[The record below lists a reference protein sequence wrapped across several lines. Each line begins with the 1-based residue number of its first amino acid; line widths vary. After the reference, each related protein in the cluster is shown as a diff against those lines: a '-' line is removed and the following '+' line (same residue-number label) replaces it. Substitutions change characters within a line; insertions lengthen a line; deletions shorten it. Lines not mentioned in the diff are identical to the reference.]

1 MPRAR
6 RRPEQERTSRVF
18 SDFVRVI
25 LPAIVTAIVAVSVYA
40 VWIANRKR
48 IAAETIGRAEQ
59 EALRIAKDAERDAET
74 RRKEALLEA
83 KEKAHE
89 ILMEAERQAR
99 HDRQQAAQ
107 LEQTLSRREAAAAE
121 RQAAI
126 ERLEKE
132 LNSRDRLLSEREKT
146 AAAAA
151 ARYEHLVAQQKHDL
165 ERVAGLTADEAK
177 ELLIKQIEG
186 EARHDSANLLKR
198 LDAEARETAVDRAK
212 HYITEAIQRCA
223 AEHAIETTVS
233 VVDLPSD
240 DLKGRIIGR
249 EGRNIRAL
257 ELATGVDLIVD
268 DTPGAIILSGFD
280 PYRREIAK
288 KAIERLIA
296 DGRIH
301 PARIEEV
308 VQKVKDETD
317 EEVRKEGAAVA
328 FELGLHDLHPEIL
341 RLMGRLKFRTS
352 YGQNVLAHSAEVA
365 RLAGIMAR
373 EVGLDA
379 HVAVRA
385 AFVHDIGKAIDR
397 EMEGTH
403 LQLGIDFLR
412 KHGESEPVL
421 QAVAAHHMDIDWP
434 SLEAMIVQ
442 AADAISAARPGARR
456 DILES
461 YVKRLEKLES
471 IADSFEGV
479 TKSFALQAGREIRIM
494 VESDRVSDEATVW
507 LSKDIAK
514 RIESELQYPGQIKV
528 TVIRETRAVEYAR

>member
-1 MPRAR
+1 MT
-6 RRPEQERTSRVF
+6 ERTSRVLPI
-18 SDFVRVI
+18 VANVVI
-25 LPAIVTAIVAVSVYA
+25 PAIVTAVVAAAAFA

-48 IAAETIGRAEQ
+48 IAAETIGRAE
-59 EALRIAKDAERDAET
+59 ENALRVARDAERDAET

-83 KEKAHE
+83 KEKAHD

-99 HDRQQAAQ
+99 QDRQQAAM
-107 LEQTLSRREAAAAE
+107 LEQTLARREAAAAE

-132 LNSRDRLLSEREKT
+132 LNGRDRAVADRER
-146 AAAAA
+146 AAAAGA
-151 ARYEHLVAQQKHDL
+151 AKYEQLVAQQKHEL

-177 ELLIKQIEG
+177 DLLIKQIEG

-257 ELATGVDLIVD
+257 EIATGVDLIVD

-317 EEVRKEGAAVA
+317 DEVRKEGAAVA
-328 FELGLHDLHPEIL
+328 FELGLHDLHPDIL

-385 AFVHDIGKAIDR
+385 AFLHDIGKAIDR

-412 KHGESEPVL
+412 KHGEGEPVVM
-421 QAVAAHHMDIDWP
+421 AMAAHHMDIDWP

-461 YVKRLEKLES
+461 YVKRLEKLEG
-471 IADSFEGV
+471 IADSFKGV
-479 TKSFALQAGREIRIM
+479 SKSFALQAGREIRIM
-494 VESDRVSDEATVW
+494 VESEKISDEEAVW
-507 LSKDIAK
+507 LSKDIAR
-514 RIESELQYPGQIKV
+514 RIENELEYPGQIKV
-528 TVIRETRAVEYAR
+528 TVIRETRAVDYAK

>member
-1 MPRAR
+1 VLPILG
-6 RRPEQERTSRVF
+6 P
-18 SDFVRVI
+18 FVTV
-25 LPAIVTAIVAVSVYA
+25 LVAVVAAGA
-40 VWIANRKR
+40 VCAWWIANRKR
-48 IAAETIGRAEQ
+48 IAAETIGRAET
-59 EALRIAKDAERDAET
+59 EAARIVKDAERDAET
-74 RRKEALLEA
+74 RRKESLLEA

-89 ILMEAERQAR
+89 LLMEAERQAR
-99 HDRQQAAQ
+99 QDRQQAAA
-107 LEQTLSRREAAAAE
+107 LEQTLTRRESSVAE
-121 RQAAI
+121 RQAAV

-132 LNSRDRLLSEREKT
+132 LAARDRALHDREKSAL
-146 AAAAA
+146 AAAAK
-151 ARYEHLVAQQKHDL
+151 YEQLVAAQQHEL
-165 ERVAGLTADEAK
+165 ERVASLTADEAK
-177 ELLIKQIEG
+177 ELLIKQMEG
-186 EARHDSANLLKR
+186 EARHDSAMLLKR
-198 LDAEARETAVDRAK
+198 LDAEARETATDRAK
-212 HYITEAIQRCA
+212 QYITEAIQRCG

-280 PYRREIAK
+280 PYRRSIAK
-288 KAIERLIA
+288 QAIERLIA

-308 VQKVKDETD
+308 VQKVKEETD
-317 EEVRKEGAAVA
+317 EAMRKEGAAVA
-328 FELGLHDLHPEIL
+328 FELGLHDLHPEIH
-341 RLMGRLKFRTS
+341 RLMGRLKYRTS
-352 YGQNVLAHSAEVA
+352 YGQNVLSHSAEVA

-403 LQLGIDFLR
+403 LQIGIDFLR
-412 KHGESEPVL
+412 RHGESE
-421 QAVAAHHMDIDWP
+421 AVVMAMAAHHMDIDWP

-461 YVKRLEKLES
+461 YVKRLEKLEG
-471 IADSFEGV
+471 IADSFKGV
-479 TKSFALQAGREIRIM
+479 SKSFALQAGREIRIM
-494 VESDRVSDEATVW
+494 VESEKISDEEAVW
-507 LSKDIAK
+507 LSKDIAR
-514 RIESELQYPGQIKV
+514 RIENELEYPGQIKV
-528 TVIRETRAVEYAR
+528 TVIRETRAVDYAK

>member
-1 MPRAR
+1 MLPIVGYLINVLVTLVTAARGLRRLGRQPQAHRRRNRRPRRRAGAAASSRTPSATPRPARKKRCSTPRKRRTTSSPRPSGRRARSASRRRRSSRRSPRATRRSPNGRPASIGSRRSCSAREQR
-6 RRPEQERTSRVF
+6 RR
-18 SDFVRVI
+18 
-25 LPAIVTAIVAVSVYA
+25 
-40 VWIANRKR
+40 
-48 IAAETIGRAEQ
+48 RA
-59 EALRIAKDAERDAET
+59 
-74 RRKEALLEA
+74 
-83 KEKAHE
+83 
-89 ILMEAERQAR
+89 
-99 HDRQQAAQ
+99 
-107 LEQTLSRREAAAAE
+107 
-121 RQAAI
+121 
-126 ERLEKE
+126 
-132 LNSRDRLLSEREKT
+132 RDRRRTRPPPSIEQ
-146 AAAAA
+146 
-151 ARYEHLVAQQKHDL
+151 LVAQQQHEL
-165 ERVAGLTADEAK
+165 ERVASLTADEAK
-177 ELLIKQIEG
+177 ELLLKQIEG
-186 EARHDSANLLKR
+186 DARHDAANLLKR
-198 LDAEARETAVDRAK
+198 LDAEARETAADRAK
-212 HYITEAIQRCA
+212 QYITEAIQRCA

-288 KAIERLIA
+288 QAIERLIA

-317 EEVRKEGAAVA
+317 EAVRKEGAAVA

-352 YGQNVLAHSAEVA
+352 YGQNVLSHSAEVA
-365 RLAGIMAR
+365 RLAGIMAK

-385 AFVHDIGKAIDR
+385 AFLHDIGKAIDR
-397 EMEGTH
+397 EMQGTH
-403 LQLGIDFLR
+403 LELGIDFLR
-412 KHGESEPVL
+412 KHGESE
-421 QAVAAHHMDIDWP
+421 AVVMAMAAHHMDIDWP

-461 YVKRLEKLES
+461 YVKRLEKLEG
-471 IADSFEGV
+471 IADSFKGV
-479 TKSFALQAGREIRIM
+479 SKSFALQAGREIRIM
-494 VESDRVSDEATVW
+494 VESEKISDEEAIW
-507 LSKDIAK
+507 LSKDIAR
-514 RIESELQYPGQIKV
+514 RIENELEYPGQIKV
-528 TVIRETRAVEYAR
+528 TVIRETRAVDYAK

>member
-1 MPRAR
+1 VLPGFVNVVIPAVV
-6 RRPEQERTSRVF
+6 TVLVAASVF
-18 SDFVRVI
+18 GLWFS
-25 LPAIVTAIVAVSVYA
+25 S
-40 VWIANRKR
+40 RKR
-48 IAAETIGRAEQ
+48 LAAETVGRAE
-59 EALRIAKDAERDAET
+59 EDARRITRDAERDAET
-74 RRKEALLEA
+74 RKKEALLDA

-99 HDRQQAAQ
+99 QDRLQATT
-107 LEQTLSRREAAAAE
+107 LEQALVRRETLAAE
-121 RQAAI
+121 RQASI
-126 ERLEKE
+126 ERHEKE
-132 LNSRDRLLSEREKT
+132 LSSRDRALADREKGAE
-146 AAAAA
+146 AAAAK
-151 ARYEHLVAQQKHDL
+151 YEQLVAQQKHEL

-177 ELLIKQIEG
+177 DLLIKQIEAD
-186 EARHDSANLLKR
+186 ARHDSANLLKR

-288 KAIERLIA
+288 QAIERLIA

-317 EEVRKEGAAVA
+317 ESMRKEGATVA
-328 FELGLHDLHPEIL
+328 FELGLHDLHPEIH
-341 RLMGRLKFRTS
+341 RLMGRLKYRTS

-403 LQLGIDFLR
+403 LQIGIDFLR
-412 KHGESEPVL
+412 RHGESE
-421 QAVAAHHMDIDWP
+421 AVVMAMAAHHMDIDWP

-461 YVKRLEKLES
+461 YVKRLEKLEG
-471 IADSFEGV
+471 IADSFKGV
-479 TKSFALQAGREIRIM
+479 SKSFALQAGREIRIM
-494 VESDRVSDEATVW
+494 VESEKISDEEAVW
-507 LSKDIAK
+507 LSKDIAR
-514 RIESELQYPGQIKV
+514 RIENELEYPGQIKV
-528 TVIRETRAVEYAR
+528 TVIRETRAVDYAK

>member
-1 MPRAR
+1 
-6 RRPEQERTSRVF
+6 V
-18 SDFVRVI
+18 
-25 LPAIVTAIVAVSVYA
+25 LPIAGYLISVALALVTAGAVFA
-40 VWIANRKR
+40 VWVANRKR
-48 IAAETIGRAEQ
+48 IAAETVGRAEEQ
-59 EALRIAKDAERDAET
+59 ALRIVKDAERDADT
-74 RRKEALLEA
+74 RRKETLLDA

-89 ILMEAERQAR
+89 ILTDAERQAR
-99 HDRQQAAQ
+99 QERQQSQA
-107 LEQTLSRREAAAAE
+107 LEQSVARREAQLTE
-121 RQAAI
+121 RLLSF

-132 LNSRDRLLSEREKT
+132 LQAREKAVAT
-146 AAAAA
+146 REMQADAAAT
-151 ARYEHLVAQQKHDL
+151 RYQQLVARQQHEL
-165 ERVAGLTADEAK
+165 ERVASLTAEEAK
-177 ELLIKQIEG
+177 ELLLKQIESD
-186 EARHDSANLLKR
+186 ARHEAANLLKR
-198 LDAEARETAVDRAK
+198 LDAEARETAGERAK
-212 HYITEAIQRCA
+212 QYITEAIQRSA

-288 KAIERLIA
+288 KAIEKLIA

-317 EEVRKEGAAVA
+317 EETRKEGAAVA

-352 YGQNVLAHSAEVA
+352 YGQNVLSHSAEVA

-373 EVGLDA
+373 EIGLDA

-385 AFVHDIGKAIDR
+385 AFLHDIGKAIDR
-397 EMEGTH
+397 EMQGTH
-403 LQLGIDFLR
+403 LELGIDFLR
-412 KHGESEPVL
+412 KHGENE
-421 QAVAAHHMDIDWP
+421 AVVMAMAAHHMDIDWP

-461 YVKRLEKLES
+461 YVKRLEKLEG
-471 IADSFEGV
+471 IADSFKGV
-479 TKSFALQAGREIRIM
+479 SKSFALQAGREIRIM
-494 VESDRVSDEATVW
+494 VESEKISDEEAIW
-507 LSKDIAK
+507 LSKDIAR
-514 RIESELQYPGQIKV
+514 RIENELEYPGQIKV
-528 TVIRETRAVEYAR
+528 TVIRETRAVDYAK

>member
-1 MPRAR
+1 
-6 RRPEQERTSRVF
+6 V
-18 SDFVRVI
+18 
-25 LPAIVTAIVAVSVYA
+25 LPIAGYLISVVLALVTAGAVFA
-40 VWIANRKR
+40 VWVANRRR
-48 IAAETIGRAEQ
+48 IAAETVGRAEEQ
-59 EALRIAKDAERDAET
+59 ALRIVRDAERDADT
-74 RRKEALLEA
+74 RRKETLLDA

-89 ILMEAERQAR
+89 ILTEAERQAR
-99 HDRQQAAQ
+99 QERQQAQSLEQSLARRDAQ
-107 LEQTLSRREAAAAE
+107 LTERQLSFERVEKELQNREKAVAIREHQAEAAAVKY
-121 RQAAI
+121 QQ
-126 ERLEKE
+126 
-132 LNSRDRLLSEREKT
+132 
-146 AAAAA
+146 
-151 ARYEHLVAQQKHDL
+151 LVARQQHEL
-165 ERVAGLTADEAK
+165 ERVASLTADEAK
-177 ELLIKQIEG
+177 DLLLKQIEAD
-186 EARHDSANLLKR
+186 ARHDAANLLKR
-198 LDAEARETAVDRAK
+198 LDAEARESAADKAK
-212 HYITEAIQRCA
+212 QYITEAIQRSA

-288 KAIERLIA
+288 KAIEKLIA

-308 VQKVKDETD
+308 VQKVKEETD
-317 EEVRKEGAAVA
+317 EETRKEGAAVA

-352 YGQNVLAHSAEVA
+352 YGQNVLSHSAEVA
-365 RLAGIMAR
+365 RLAGIMAK

-385 AFVHDIGKAIDR
+385 AFLHDIGKAIDR
-397 EMEGTH
+397 EMQGTH
-403 LQLGIDFLR
+403 LELGIDFLR
-412 KHGESEPVL
+412 KHGENE
-421 QAVAAHHMDIDWP
+421 AVVMAMAAHHMDIDWP

-461 YVKRLEKLES
+461 YVKRLEKLEG
-471 IADSFEGV
+471 IADSFKGV
-479 TKSFALQAGREIRIM
+479 SKSFALQAGREIRIM
-494 VESDRVSDEATVW
+494 VESEKISDEEAIW
-507 LSKDIAK
+507 LSKDIAR
-514 RIESELQYPGQIKV
+514 RIENELEYPGQIKV
-528 TVIRETRAVEYAR
+528 TVIRETRAVDYAK

>member
-1 MPRAR
+1 VLPIFVNFIVPVAAALVAGGI
-6 RRPEQERTSRVF
+6 VF
-18 SDFVRVI
+18 
-25 LPAIVTAIVAVSVYA
+25 A

-48 IAAETIGRAEQ
+48 IAAETVGRAEEQ
-59 EALRIAKDAERDAET
+59 AQRLTRDAQRDAET
-74 RRKEALLEA
+74 HKKEALLEA

-89 ILMEAERQAR
+89 LVMDAERQAYQQ
-99 HDRQQAAQ
+99 RQQASA
-107 LEQTLSRREAAAAE
+107 LEQSLGKRESAVTE
-121 RQAAI
+121 RQSAI

-132 LNSRDRLLSEREKT
+132 LTAREQALAGREKT
-146 AAAAA
+146 AATAAA
-151 ARYEHLVAQQKHDL
+151 KYEQLVVSQQREL
-165 ERVAGLTADEAK
+165 ERVAGLTAEEAK
-177 ELLIKQIEG
+177 ELLLKQMEG
-186 EARHDSANLLKR
+186 EARHDAANLFKR
-198 LDAEARETAVDRAK
+198 LDAEARERAVDKAK
-212 HYITEAIQRCA
+212 QYITEAIQRCG
-223 AEHAIETTVS
+223 AEHAVETTVS

-317 EEVRKEGAAVA
+317 EEMRKEGAAVA
-328 FELGLHDLHPEIL
+328 FDLGLHDLHPEIL

-352 YGQNVLAHSAEVA
+352 YGQNVLSHSAEVA

-403 LQLGIDFLR
+403 LQIGIDFLR
-412 KHGESEPVL
+412 KHGESE
-421 QAVAAHHMDIDWP
+421 AVVMAMAAHHMDIDWP

-461 YVKRLEKLES
+461 YVKRLEKLEG
-471 IADSFEGV
+471 IADSFRGV
-479 TKSFALQAGREIRIM
+479 AKSFALQAGREIRIM
-494 VESDRVSDEATVW
+494 VESEKISDEEAIW
-507 LSKDIAK
+507 LSKDIAR
-514 RIESELQYPGQIKV
+514 RIENELEYPGQIKV
-528 TVIRETRAVEYAR
+528 TVIRETRATDYAK

>member
-1 MPRAR
+1 MSVNTEYLICTLLALV
-6 RRPEQERTSRVF
+6 SAGAVF
-18 SDFVRVI
+18 AAWLAS
-25 LPAIVTAIVAVSVYA
+25 
-40 VWIANRKR
+40 RKR
-48 IAAETIGRAEQ
+48 LAAETIGRAEEHAQ
-59 EALRIAKDAERDAET
+59 RLLKDAERDAET
-74 RRKEALLEA
+74 RRKEVLLEA

-89 ILMEAERQAR
+89 ILSDAEKQARAERQ
-99 HDRQQAAQ
+99 QALA
-107 LEQTLSRREAAAAE
+107 LEQTLARREAEMSE
-121 RQAAI
+121 RQATS
-126 ERLEKE
+126 ERLHKD
-132 LNSRDRLLSEREKT
+132 LQAREKT
-146 AAAAA
+146 VVTREQQAEASA
-151 ARYEHLVAQQKHDL
+151 ARYQQLVAQQQHEL
-165 ERVAGLTADEAK
+165 ERVASLTADAAK
-177 ELLIKQIEG
+177 DLLLKQIESD
-186 EARHDSANLLKR
+186 ARHDAANLLKR
-198 LDAEARETAVDRAK
+198 LDAEARESATAKAK
-212 HYITEAIQRCA
+212 QYITEAIQRSA
-223 AEHAIETTVS
+223 AEHAVETTVS

-280 PYRREIAK
+280 PYRREVAK
-288 KAIERLIA
+288 KAIEKLIA

-317 EEVRKEGAAVA
+317 EETRKEGAAVA

-352 YGQNVLAHSAEVA
+352 YGQNVLSHSAEVA
-365 RLAGIMAR
+365 RLAGIMAK

-397 EMEGTH
+397 EMQGTH
-403 LQLGIDFLR
+403 LELGIDFLR
-412 KHGESEPVL
+412 KHGENE
-421 QAVAAHHMDIDWP
+421 AVVMAMAAHHMDIDWP

-461 YVKRLEKLES
+461 YVKRLEKLEG
-471 IADSFEGV
+471 IADSFKGV
-479 TKSFALQAGREIRIM
+479 SKSFALQAGREIRIM
-494 VESDRVSDEATVW
+494 VESEKISDEEAVW
-507 LSKDIAK
+507 LSKDIAR
-514 RIESELQYPGQIKV
+514 RIENELEYPGQIKV
-528 TVIRETRAVEYAR
+528 TVIRETRAVDYAK

>member
-1 MPRAR
+1 VLPIVEFLICAVVALVAAGG
-6 RRPEQERTSRVF
+6 VF
-18 SDFVRVI
+18 AFWLAS
-25 LPAIVTAIVAVSVYA
+25 
-40 VWIANRKR
+40 RKR
-48 IAAETIGRAEQ
+48 IAAETVGRAQ
-59 EALRIAKDAERDAET
+59 EEAARLIRDAEREADT
-74 RRKEALLEA
+74 QRKETLLDA
-83 KEKAHE
+83 KEKAHALLTE
-89 ILMEAERQAR
+89 SDKQAR
-99 HDRQQAAQ
+99 VERQQAQA
-107 LEQTLSRREAAAAE
+107 LEQTLAKREALLVERQALGDRTEHELQAREKAVAAREQQAEAAAAKY
-121 RQAAI
+121 QQ
-126 ERLEKE
+126 L
-132 LNSRDRLLSEREKT
+132 
-146 AAAAA
+146 AAA
-151 ARYEHLVAQQKHDL
+151 QQREL
-165 ERVAGLTADEAK
+165 ERVASLTADEAK
-177 ELLIKQIEG
+177 ELLLKQIES
-186 EARHDSANLLKR
+186 EARHDAANLVKR
-198 LDAEARETAVDRAK
+198 LDAEAREVASDRAK
-212 HYITEAIQRCA
+212 QYITEAIQRSA

-288 KAIERLIA
+288 KAIEKLIA

-308 VQKVKDETD
+308 VQKVKEETD

-352 YGQNVLAHSAEVA
+352 YGQNVLSHSAEVS
-365 RLAGIMAR
+365 RLAGIMAK

-385 AFVHDIGKAIDR
+385 AFLHDIGKAIDR
-397 EMEGTH
+397 EMQGTH
-403 LQLGIDFLR
+403 LELGIDFLR
-412 KHGESEPVL
+412 KHGESE
-421 QAVAAHHMDIDWP
+421 AVVMAMAAHHMDIDWP

-461 YVKRLEKLES
+461 YVKRLEKLEG
-471 IADSFEGV
+471 IADSFKGV
-479 TKSFALQAGREIRIM
+479 SKSFALQAGREIRIM
-494 VESDRVSDEATVW
+494 VESEKISDEEAVW
-507 LSKDIAK
+507 LSKDIAR
-514 RIESELQYPGQIKV
+514 RIENELEYPGQIKV
-528 TVIRETRAVEYAR
+528 TVIRETRAVDYAK

>member
-1 MPRAR
+1 MLPYLGYLVNVLITLVAAAA
-6 RRPEQERTSRVF
+6 VF
-18 SDFVRVI
+18 
-25 LPAIVTAIVAVSVYA
+25 A
-40 VWIANRKR
+40 VWVANRKR
-48 IAAETIGRAEQ
+48 IAAETVGRAEEQ
-59 EALRIAKDAERDAET
+59 ALRIVKDSERDAET
-74 RRKEALLEA
+74 RKKEALLEA

-89 ILMEAERQAR
+89 LLTDAEKQAR
-99 HDRQQAAQ
+99 QDRQQAQA
-107 LEQTLSRREAAAAE
+107 LEQTLIRRE
-121 RQAAI
+121 
-126 ERLEKE
+126 
-132 LNSRDRLLSEREKT
+132 STLSERQSAIDRTERDLQGREKT
-146 AAAAA
+146 VAERERTAKAASEK
-151 ARYEHLVAQQKHDL
+151 YERLVAHQQHEL
-165 ERVAGLTADEAK
+165 ERVASLTAEEAK
-177 ELLIKQIEG
+177 ELLLKQIEG
-186 EARHDSANLLKR
+186 EARHDAANLVKR
-198 LDAEARETAVDRAK
+198 LDAEAREVASDRAK
-212 HYITEAIQRCA
+212 QYITEAIQRSA

-280 PYRREIAK
+280 PYRRAIAK

-317 EEVRKEGAAVA
+317 EEMRKEGGAVA

-341 RLMGRLKFRTS
+341 RLMGRLKYRTS
-352 YGQNVLAHSAEVA
+352 YGQNVLSHSAEVA
-365 RLAGIMAR
+365 RLAGIMAK

-385 AFVHDIGKAIDR
+385 AFLHDIGKAIDR
-397 EMEGTH
+397 EMQGTH
-403 LQLGIDFLR
+403 LELGIDFLR
-412 KHGESEPVL
+412 KHGENEPVVM
-421 QAVAAHHMDIDWP
+421 AMAAHHMDIDWP

-461 YVKRLEKLES
+461 YVKRLEKLEG
-471 IADSFEGV
+471 IADSFKGV
-479 TKSFALQAGREIRIM
+479 SKSFALQAGREIRIM
-494 VESDRVSDEATVW
+494 VESEKISDEEAIW
-507 LSKDIAK
+507 LSKDIAR
-514 RIESELQYPGQIKV
+514 RIENELEYPGQIKV
-528 TVIRETRAVEYAR
+528 TVIRETRAVDYAK

>member
-1 MPRAR
+1 
-6 RRPEQERTSRVF
+6 V
-18 SDFVRVI
+18 
-25 LPAIVTAIVAVSVYA
+25 LPIVEYLVCAAVAVAAAGA
-40 VWIANRKR
+40 VFVLWIANRKR
-48 IAAETIGRAEQ
+48 IAAETIGRAE
-59 EALRIAKDAERDAET
+59 EHALRLTKDAERDAET
-74 RRKEALLEA
+74 RRKEALIDA
-83 KEKAHE
+83 KEKAHD
-89 ILMEAERQAR
+89 ILAEAERQAR
-99 HDRQQAAQ
+99 AERQQQ
-107 LEQTLSRREAAAAE
+107 VTVEQTLARRDAQLTE
-121 RQAAI
+121 RQTAV
-126 ERLEKE
+126 ERLERDLRARE
-132 LNSRDRLLSEREKT
+132 SAVGSREQQTS
-146 AAAAA
+146 AAAKK
-151 ARYEHLVAQQKHDL
+151 YEQLVAQQQHEL
-165 ERVAGLTADEAK
+165 ERVASLTADEAK
-177 ELLIKQIEG
+177 ELLLKQIEND
-186 EARHDSANLLKR
+186 ARHDAANLLKR
-198 LDAEARETAVDRAK
+198 LDAEARETASGKAK
-212 HYITEAIQRCA
+212 QYITEAIQRSA

-288 KAIERLIA
+288 KAIEKLIA

-317 EEVRKEGAAVA
+317 EEVRKEGGAVA

-352 YGQNVLAHSAEVA
+352 YGQNVLSHSAEVA
-365 RLAGIMAR
+365 RLAGIMAK

-385 AFVHDIGKAIDR
+385 AFLHDIGKAIDR
-397 EMEGTH
+397 EMQGTH
-403 LQLGIDFLR
+403 LELGIEFLR
-412 KHGESEPVL
+412 KHGESEPVVM
-421 QAVAAHHMDIDWP
+421 AMAAHHMDIDWP

-461 YVKRLEKLES
+461 YVKRLEKLEG
-471 IADSFEGV
+471 IADSFKGV
-479 TKSFALQAGREIRIM
+479 SKSFALQAGREIRIM
-494 VESDRVSDEATVW
+494 VESEKISDEEAIW
-507 LSKDIAK
+507 LSKDIAR
-514 RIESELQYPGQIKV
+514 RIENELEYPGQIKV
-528 TVIRETRAVEYAR
+528 TVIRETRAVDYAK

>member
-1 MPRAR
+1 MHAR
-6 RRPEQERTSRVF
+6 SGSRERTSRV
-18 SDFVRVI
+18 SPIYVNLIV
-25 LPAIVTAIVAVSVYA
+25 PAIATLVVAAAVFA
-40 VWIANRKR
+40 VWTANRKR
-48 IAAETIGRAEQ
+48 IAAETVGRAEEQ
-59 EALRIAKDAERDAET
+59 ALRIVKDAERDAEGHK
-74 RRKEALLEA
+74 KEVLLEA
-83 KEKAHE
+83 KEKAHQM
-89 ILMEAERQAR
+89 LMEAERQAHQVR
-99 HDRQQAAQ
+99 HETAL
-107 LEQTLSRREAAAAE
+107 LEQTLARREAVIAE

-132 LNSRDRLLSEREKT
+132 LAARDRAVVEREK
-146 AAAAA
+146 ASAAAA
-151 ARYEHLVAQQKHDL
+151 ARYEQLVATQQREL
-165 ERVAGLTADEAK
+165 ERVAGLTAEEAK
-177 ELLIKQIEG
+177 ELLVRQMETD
-186 EARHDSANLLKR
+186 ARHDAANLVKR
-198 LDAEARETAVDRAK
+198 LDAEAREMAADKAK
-212 HYITEAIQRCA
+212 QYITEAIQRCA

-328 FELGLHDLHPEIL
+328 FELGLHDLHPDIL
-341 RLMGRLKFRTS
+341 RLMGRLKYRTS
-352 YGQNVLAHSAEVA
+352 YGQNVLSHSAEVA

-385 AFVHDIGKAIDR
+385 AFLHDIGKAIDR
-397 EMEGTH
+397 EMQGTH
-403 LQLGIDFLR
+403 LELGIDFLR
-412 KHGESEPVL
+412 KHGESE
-421 QAVAAHHMDIDWP
+421 AVVMAMAAHHMDIDWP

-461 YVKRLEKLES
+461 YVKRLEKLEG
-471 IADSFEGV
+471 IADSFRGV
-479 TKSFALQAGREIRIM
+479 SKSFALQAGREIRIM
-494 VESDRVSDEATVW
+494 VESEKITDEEAVW
-507 LSKDIAK
+507 LSKDIAR
-514 RIESELQYPGQIKV
+514 RIENELEYPGQIKV
-528 TVIRETRAVEYAR
+528 TVIRETRAVDYAK

>member
-1 MPRAR
+1 VP
-6 RRPEQERTSRVF
+6 SF
-18 SDFVRVI
+18 GI
-25 LPAIVTAIVAVSVYA
+25 LINFAVTLVAAAAIFA
-40 VWIANRKR
+40 VWVANRKR
-48 IAAETIGRAEQ
+48 IAAETVGRAEQ
-59 EALRIAKDAERDAET
+59 QALRITKDAERDAET
-74 RRKEALLEA
+74 RKKEALLEA

-89 ILMEAERQAR
+89 VLMEAERQAR
-99 HDRQQAAQ
+99 QERQQAST
-107 LEQTLSRREAAAAE
+107 LEQLLSRRESSLAD
-121 RQAAI
+121 RQASI
-126 ERLEKE
+126 DRLEKE
-132 LNSRDRLLSEREKT
+132 LAAREGSVSEREKS

-151 ARYEHLVAQQKHDL
+151 ARHEQLVASQKHEL

-177 ELLIKQIEG
+177 ELLIKHIEQD
-186 EARHDSANLLKR
+186 ARHDSAKLLKR

-288 KAIERLIA
+288 QAIERLIT

-301 PARIEEV
+301 PARIEEI
-308 VQKVKDETD
+308 VQKVKEETD
-317 EEVRKEGAAVA
+317 EAMRKDGAAVA
-328 FELGLHDLHPEIL
+328 FELGLHDLHPEIH
-341 RLMGRLKFRTS
+341 RLMGRLKYRTS
-352 YGQNVLAHSAEVA
+352 YGQNVLSHSAEVA
-365 RLAGIMAR
+365 RLAGIMAK

-379 HVAVRA
+379 HVTVRA
-385 AFVHDIGKAIDR
+385 AFLHDIGKAIDR

-412 KHGESEPVL
+412 KHGESE
-421 QAVAAHHMDIDWP
+421 AVVMAMAAHHMDIDWP

-442 AADAISAARPGARR
+442 AADAMSAARPGARR

-461 YVKRLEKLES
+461 YVKRLEKLEG
-471 IADSFEGV
+471 IADSFKGV
-479 TKSFALQAGREIRIM
+479 SKSFALQAGREIRIM
-494 VESDRVSDEATVW
+494 VESEKITDEEAVW
-507 LSKDIAK
+507 LSKDIAR
-514 RIESELQYPGQIKV
+514 RIENELEYPGQIKV
-528 TVIRETRAVEYAR
+528 TVIRETRAVDYAK